1 MSKGSS
7 QSGFTLIE
15 LLVSLAL
22 LGLMMSLIGLA
33 VPLAMK
39 AAGRTSMLSD
49 EISAIETAQHLLRR
63 QIGEM
68 PVYIIQQGYDRR
80 VLFTGQPDR
89 MRFPANPVA
98 AQGHDGPRLID
109 LEIAPSGRGLRLVY
123 TAGGEARDLA
133 VNARRI
139 AFSYYGA
146 PEKGKPPAWHDGWK
160 DTAHLPLLARIQI
173 EPSAGALPWPDL
185 VIAIKAGP
193 PPP

>member
-68 PVYIIQQGYDRR
+68 PVYLIQQGYDRR

-109 LEIAPSGRGLRLVY
+109 LEIASSGQGAAAGLYGRRRGARSGCECAAHRIFLLWRAREGKA
-123 TAGGEARDLA
+123 AGLA
-133 VNARRI
+133 
-139 AFSYYGA
+139 
-146 PEKGKPPAWHDGWK
+146 
-160 DTAHLPLLARIQI
+160 
-173 EPSAGALPWPDL
+173 
-185 VIAIKAGP
+185 
-193 PPP
+193 